1 MPSRAA
7 EPTRP
12 GTTKTFRKYQALND
26 KIKAFNKD
34 FHARS
39 VSDFYALNEQTRVRD
54 ETVASTDPA
63 RILVGGDAKL
73 NGIVVNDKSQI
84 LVGGTLTV
92 PAPVDN
98 RGYTGTRIESTTG
111 SQDWYYV
118 NYGVNDPDRRIT
130 QGTLPPVD
138 IKLPLV
144 LATGSSRGPQ
154 GRNGHGHKRGPQARA
169 RTDLQRADDDAGVA
183 GHRRCDIRSA
193 NGGKQ
198 SWLQAGGAVIRTVTP
213 SLAVPRNA
221 LFTVNTQPGAHYL
234 IETDPRFT
242 NQRQW
247 LCPATTCWRNSAATR
262 ATSLKRLG
270 DGFYEARL
278 VADAVMLGTGQRF
291 VGDYTDNEAQYIGLM
306 NSGVTFGQ
314 KYQLTVGT
322 QLTPEQMKT
331 LTSDIVWL
339 VEKTVTLPDGSTQ
352 TVLVPQVYLMTRVS
366 DIKGDCTLIAA
377 NNVDIQTTGDRQR
390 TPAPLPAAM

>member
-7 EPTRP
+7 GLP
-12 GTTKTFRKYQALND
+12 GWHDENFQKYQALND

-63 RILVGGDAKL
+63 RILVGGDARL

-144 LATGSSRGPQ
+144 LATGSSEDHKVVTGTGTNVGPKPGLAPISNAPTMTQVSLDTGGATSGPQ
-154 GRNGHGHKRGPQARA
+154 MG
-169 RTDLQRADDDAGVA
+169 
-183 GHRRCDIRSA
+183 A
-193 NGGKQ
+193 NSPG
-198 SWLQAGGAVIRTVTP
+198 SRLGGAVIRTVTP

-247 LCPATTCWRNSAATR
+247 LSSDYMLAQLGRDPSNV
-262 ATSLKRLG
+262 LKRLG

-322 QLTPEQMKT
+322 ELTPEQMKT

-339 VEKTVTLPDGSTQ
+339 VEKTVTLPDAARRR
-352 TVLVPQVYLMTRVS
+352 YWCRR
-366 DIKGDCTLIAA
+366 CT
-377 NNVDIQTTGDRQR
+377 
-390 TPAPLPAAM
+390 